1 MDRIS
6 IWEDKNVLE
15 TDGGDGCTTLAIH
28 LMPINCTAKNDED
41 GNLMFYVFPQ
51 NLNKKN
57 ILRME
62 RYQDKDMN
70 RSQEFFFGL

>member
-1 MDRIS
+1 MGRIS
-6 IWEDKNVLE
+6 IWEDRKILE
-15 TDGGDGCTTLAIH
+15 AYGGNGCATLAIH
-28 LMPINCTAKNDED
+28 LMPIHCTVKNDED

-57 ILRME
+57 ILRMG

-70 RSQEFFFGL
+70 RSQEFFFG